1 MTLRF
6 RLPTLILDLFRPA
19 TPAVLAEQVLGYG
32 ARTFVPSMFSNAL
45 HPLPAR
51 QYAGFAV
58 LSSQLTRQSGIDAY
72 GFLKE
77 RSPGRVRVSV
87 GTEIRPGV
95 HKVAGPCAADM

>member
-19 TPAVLAEQVLGYG
+19 IPAVLAEQVLGYG
-32 ARTFVPSMFSNAL
+32 ARTFVPSMFSNAP

-58 LSSQLTRQSGIDAY
+58 RSSQLTRQSGIDAH

-77 RSPGRVRVSV
+77 TVPQ
-87 GTEIRPGV
+87 
-95 HKVAGPCAADM
+95 PCQLSE